1 MGCPRLQKCCCF
13 FDLKTGSI
21 ILGCIVAII
30 SIGLFTTMLVI
41 TIEIGDIEKNIDK
54 HLRILSEIEKAKDT
68 GLRGPYALSI
78 ITVFM
83 FLAKSLFDV
92 FFIYG
97 VCRERAG
104 IIKSYLIINAR
115 GQSSGPLT
123 TPANDANSHRKH
135 VQDIKDSQKVV
146 LEVQPKIRFKTL
158 ELLKRKQEVI
168 DLTKD

>member
-104 IIKSYLIINAR
+104 IIKSYLIMWVCFILLSVLIFFC
-115 GQSSGPLT
+115 SSSYYNIIIVATEICYLILNVYMVFVGC
-123 TPANDANSHRKH
+123 NFYCQIRRKG
-135 VQDIKDSQKVV
+135 
-146 LEVQPKIRFKTL
+146 
-158 ELLKRKQEVI
+158 VI
-168 DLTKD
+168 

>member
-1 MGCPRLQKCCCF
+1 MNLNTISKE
-13 FDLKTGSI
+13 
-21 ILGCIVAII
+21 LGNLLDAHH
-30 SIGLFTTMLVI
+30 G
-41 TIEIGDIEKNIDK
+41 
-54 HLRILSEIEKAKDT
+54 R
-68 GLRGPYALSI
+68 
-78 ITVFM
+78 
-83 FLAKSLFDV
+83 
-92 FFIYG
+92 
-97 VCRERAG
+97 
-104 IIKSYLIINAR
+104 NAR